1 MKITL
6 EDIFNIPSAVIYYP
20 EKYKSVT
27 SVSIDTRTLKK
38 NSIYV
43 AIKGLNFDGHDFV
56 EDALKKGAK
65 AIIVSNRKL
74 SKFENVT
81 VPIISVKNTLEAYG
95 VLAGIWRNKHNAKV
109 ISITGSNGKTTTKEI
124 LAHLLEVKYK
134 VHKTYLNNNNQI
146 GVPLT
151 ILSAPDNTEFIILE
165 HGTNHFGEIKFTA
178 KIAQPDLAL
187 ITNIGNSHI
196 QYLESKEKILEEKI
210 QLFNHIKMDGTV
222 FINSDDPLLKSRKKN
237 YKNSDTYGFKGK
249 VDIKGKIVKGKASA
263 KLEISGIGKTF
274 AVSVPL
280 LGEANLKNYLSAVSI
295 AAKCGLT
302 KKDIIH
308 QSKTLTAIKGR
319 VVESVY
325 KDYTIIDDT
334 YNSNPESV
342 KSAIKFLQ
350 EYKLRKNKIL
360 VIGDML
366 ELGKRSTELHKDI
379 ASYIDSSKVD
389 ELYTIGKKAKLLFE
403 NTHKIKIKKHFTN
416 RGALISFLNDYKIN
430 DSIILFKGSRGM
442 RMEEFLAVLANRVT

>member
-20 EKYKSVT
+20 EKYKSVS

-43 AIKGLNFDGHDFV
+43 AIKGSNFDGHDFV
-56 EDALKKGAK
+56 NDAIKKGAK

-74 SKFENVT
+74 SNFENVK
-81 VPIISVKNTLEAYG
+81 VPIISVKNTLDAYA
-95 VLAGIWRNKHNAKV
+95 VLAGLWRNKLNAKV

-124 LAHLLEVKYK
+124 LAHLLESKYK

-151 ILSAPDNTEFIILE
+151 ILSAPVGTEIIILE
-165 HGTNHFGEIKFTA
+165 HGTNHFGEIEFTA
-178 KIAQPDLAL
+178 KIAQPHLAL

-196 QYLESKEKILEEKI
+196 QFLESKEKILEEKI
-210 QLFNHIKMDGTV
+210 QLFNQIRKDGTV

-237 YKNSDTYGFKGK
+237 YKNNFSYGFKGK
-249 VDIKGKIVKGKASA
+249 VDLKGNLLNSKSSN
-263 KLEISGIGKTF
+263 KLEICGVGKPFT
-274 AVSVPL
+274 VSVPL
-280 LGEANLKNYLSAVSI
+280 LGETNLKNYLSAVSI
-295 AAKCGLT
+295 AIKCGLS
-302 KKDIIH
+302 KKAII
-308 QSKTLTAIKGR
+308 QQTNTLAPVKGR
-319 VVESVY
+319 LVEKVY
-325 KDYTIIDDT
+325 KDFTIIDDT

-342 KSAIKFLQ
+342 KSAVKLLK

-366 ELGKRSTELHKDI
+366 ELGSRTTELHQDI
-379 ASYIDSSKVD
+379 AAYIDSSKVD
-389 ELYTIGKKAKLLFE
+389 ELYTIGKKARVIFK
-403 NTHKIKIKKHFTN
+403 NVGRIIIKKHFSK
-416 RGALISFLNDYKIN
+416 RESLISFLNELKIN

-442 RMEEFLAVLANRVT
+442 RMEEFLNVLASRVI